1 MIPTGKT
8 GINRENRGRSVVM
21 GLREHRSHIL
31 DHRTPVEIIG
41 IGSGQPTTPTFFQK
55 LSENEIS
62 GSITRVHSSILIKII
77 ITNKQK
83 EVNERKANKLRNT
96 HFWSIF
102 HGNIKINQSII
113 GIFTNNL
120 L

>member
-1 MIPTGKT
+1 MIPTRKT

-62 GSITRVHSSILIKII
+62 GSITSVHSRILIKS

-83 EVNERKANKLRNT
+83 DVNERNENKVRKT